1 MKNFKK
7 KSFKGSNPFL
17 PDEKDLPNFLLNP
30 KSNLAAKTK
39 LKQANLKGYID
50 LSNTRLDNI
59 PEEVFK
65 PNTSVDGIN
74 WWLNVDIS
82 KIDASNNNLCENNF
96 DNDGIHDFRNI
107 PFVKILNLSSNK
119 FNFIPMSIFYLKN
132 LVFFDISNNSISM
145 IDENLFAN
153 LDSLRN
159 LNLSGNKLKVI
170 PSTIKY
176 MNNLQELNFS
186 KNEICIIPNESIF
199 LKYLK
204 KLNLGWNKIQFIQP
218 NFFNNLVSLEELYFN
233 NNLLTNN
240 INNINSYPAFDSI
253 LNLKI
258 LDISNNQYQ
267 DYIIFRN
274 LPNLEIL
281 NISYNKLNN
290 IAGLNLCDK
299 LYEINCSYNLFKEIP
314 DDFISIKNLRSLNIK
329 GNDLNNLPIL
339 ICLMDNLS
347 ELNIE
352 GNPMKQNPNL
362 KYANI
367 QQIKQY
373 FLAKLSETDINNI
386 PENLKNNYLRKI
398 NNNNNYNSNKI
409 GNSNIQINRNSPIF
423 NFIKNNSELIITNS
437 ELIEIPIDE
446 IHQNIPEHF
455 LTSINLSGNNIERG
469 LENFG
474 NILYLLKSVKSINL
488 AKNNIKYFP
497 INILTLP
504 LLEELNLS
512 RNFLSYFPSENIN
525 QMNTLNITQSLEIL
539 NLSNNKLEELPFVI
553 NFFKNLKILDLTCNK
568 IKDLNY
574 LQNIKLEKLEKFLI
588 DDNQISEIPQNTLFK
603 SIPNVETFTISN
615 NNLRDIP
622 TDLFLLIFL
631 ENINF
636 YGNYIR
642 KIHNEYLLNAN
653 KIKDYLKK
661 YHVYTNEQKYFELE
675 QLEKLNQKKILKEK
689 ERLSKISPN
698 YNSSAIENYFNS
710 NFNNN
715 DIFGKRRI
723 IGDVFGSSN
732 NNNLNNIN
740 NNNNYINKKR
750 NNNNN
755 ENQINKN
762 VNELLNINKPKRSLE
777 EINKEIYEIES
788 EMQSPGIQPH
798 IKASLKKKFIGLI
811 RERANLNN

>member
-186 KNEICIIPNESIF
+186 KNEICIIPNELIF

-281 NISYNKLNN
+281 NISY
-290 IAGLNLCDK
+290 
-299 LYEINCSYNLFKEIP
+299 
-314 DDFISIKNLRSLNIK
+314 
-329 GNDLNNLPIL
+329 
-339 ICLMDNLS
+339 
-347 ELNIE
+347 
-352 GNPMKQNPNL
+352 
-362 KYANI
+362 
-367 QQIKQY
+367 
-373 FLAKLSETDINNI
+373 FL
-386 PENLKNNYLRKI
+386 
-398 NNNNNYNSNKI
+398 
-409 GNSNIQINRNSPIF
+409 
-423 NFIKNNSELIITNS
+423 
-437 ELIEIPIDE
+437 
-446 IHQNIPEHF
+446 
-455 LTSINLSGNNIERG
+455 
-469 LENFG
+469 
-474 NILYLLKSVKSINL
+474 
-488 AKNNIKYFP
+488 
-497 INILTLP
+497 
-504 LLEELNLS
+504 
-512 RNFLSYFPSENIN
+512 
-525 QMNTLNITQSLEIL
+525 
-539 NLSNNKLEELPFVI
+539 
-553 NFFKNLKILDLTCNK
+553 
-568 IKDLNY
+568 
-574 LQNIKLEKLEKFLI
+574 
-588 DDNQISEIPQNTLFK
+588 
-603 SIPNVETFTISN
+603 
-615 NNLRDIP
+615 
-622 TDLFLLIFL
+622 
-631 ENINF
+631 
-636 YGNYIR
+636 
-642 KIHNEYLLNAN
+642 
-653 KIKDYLKK
+653 
-661 YHVYTNEQKYFELE
+661 
-675 QLEKLNQKKILKEK
+675 
-689 ERLSKISPN
+689 
-698 YNSSAIENYFNS
+698 
-710 NFNNN
+710 
-715 DIFGKRRI
+715 
-723 IGDVFGSSN
+723 
-732 NNNLNNIN
+732 
-740 NNNNYINKKR
+740 
-750 NNNNN
+750 
-755 ENQINKN
+755 
-762 VNELLNINKPKRSLE
+762 
-777 EINKEIYEIES
+777 
-788 EMQSPGIQPH
+788 
-798 IKASLKKKFIGLI
+798 
-811 RERANLNN
+811 